1 MEQAKKLKVALV
13 DLDGQVVPDWVRD
26 ALEQAAI
33 EFVVRQCTARSD
45 LVSCAVDADIIWL
58 FGGNPVLQDGN
69 LNAVPQCRAIVR
81 TGSGTDNVPVDEA
94 TRRGIIVANTPHAVA
109 SGVADHV
116 IALLFAVTRRIAELD
131 RSLRCGQ
138 WKQASG
144 SPISTIQRQT
154 LGIVG
159 FGHIA
164 RQLIHKIRGFE
175 MRVLAHDPYVASE
188 DMAALGATAVE
199 LPQLLGDA
207 DFVTLHCPLTPTT
220 RHLIGE
226 PELRRMKS
234 TAILINTSRGP
245 VVDEVALVRALQ
257 ERWIAGAGLDVMEK
271 EPPDSSNPLLKLD
284 NVVLTPHVAG
294 YAADGIALRWK
305 YSVETV
311 LALARGEPPRS
322 CVNPKVFLAR

>member
-13 DLDGQVVPDWVRD
+13 DLDGQVVPDWVRHI
-26 ALEQAAI
+26 LEQAAI
-33 EFVVRQCTARSD
+33 EFVVQQCTARSD
-45 LVSCAVDADIIWL
+45 LASCAADADIVWL
-58 FGGNPVLQDGN
+58 FGGSPVLQDGN
-69 LNAVPQCRAIVR
+69 LQAVPQCRAIVR

-94 TRRGIIVANTPHAVA
+94 TRRRIIVANTPQAVA

-116 IALLFAVTRRIAELD
+116 IGLLFAVTRRIAELD
-131 RSLRCGQ
+131 RSLRLGE

-144 SPISTIQRQT
+144 WPISTIQGQT

-164 RQLIHKIRGFE
+164 GQLIQKIRGFE

-188 DMAALGATAVE
+188 KMAALGVAAVE

-207 DFVTLHCPLTPTT
+207 DFVSLHCPLAPAT

-245 VVDEVALVRALQ
+245 VVDEVALVRALR
-257 ERWIAGAGLDVMEK
+257 EGWIAGAGLDVMEK
-271 EPPDSSNPLLKLD
+271 EPPDSCNPLLQLE

-294 YAADGIALRWK
+294 CATDGIALRWK
-305 YSVETV
+305 YSVEAV

-322 CVNPKVFLAR
+322 CVNPQVLLGR